1 MERRAHAESRCYATL
16 RDVTRRYAESRR
28 YETLRRIETLRAHVT
43 AYVAEGQ
50 LARCMWQGYG
60 LAGCRIGYA
69 LGAPE
74 IISAFDKIRN
84 HFGIGRVSQAGAL
97 ASLADQAY
105 LQEVRS
111 CKQESREAP
120 AYMFSHRS

>member
-1 MERRAHAESRCYATL
+1 
-16 RDVTRRYAESRR
+16 
-28 YETLRRIETLRAHVT
+28 
-43 AYVAEGQ
+43 
-50 LARCMWQGYG
+50 MWQGYG
-60 LAGCRIGYA
+60 LAGCRIVYA